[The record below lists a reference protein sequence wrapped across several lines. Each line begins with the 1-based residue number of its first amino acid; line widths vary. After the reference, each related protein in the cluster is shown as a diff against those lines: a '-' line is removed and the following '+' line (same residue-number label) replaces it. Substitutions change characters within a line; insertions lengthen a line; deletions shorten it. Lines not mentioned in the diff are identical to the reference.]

1 MKTILLHACCGPCS
15 IMCIE
20 ALREEGFEVTGYF
33 ANPNIHPVSEY
44 FRRREAMEQVAARLD
59 LPMIW
64 QDDVY
69 NVPGW
74 IGAVH
79 DMGIADNHEYARCR
93 YCYET
98 RLALTC
104 AVASGRGF
112 DAFTTS
118 LLYSRHQQHEAI
130 REIGESVS
138 ASGDYAAENGHRASF
153 LYRDFRPYWQ
163 AGIDRSK
170 EWGLYRQNYCACVFS
185 EYERFERKLQKLVAR
200 SSSPA

>member
-1 MKTILLHACCGPCS
+1 MKVLLHACCGPCS

-20 ALREEGFEVTGYF
+20 SLREEGFEVTGYF

-44 FRRREAMEQVAARLD
+44 FRRREAMEQVADRMN

-69 NVPGW
+69 SVPGW

-79 DMGIADNHEYARCR
+79 DMGIADNHDYARCH

-98 RLALTC
+98 RLALTSS
-104 AVASGRGF
+104 VASAHGF

-118 LLYSRHQQHEAI
+118 LLYSRHQQHELI
-130 REIGESVS
+130 RETGEAVA
-138 ASGDYAAENGHRASF
+138 ASGDYCSENGFQSRF

-170 EWGLYRQNYCACVFS
+170 EWGLFRQNYCACIFS
-185 EYERFERKLQKLVAR
+185 EYERFEKKLQKLIAR
-200 SSSPA
+200 SSAAV